1 MYHIKVRELTLDDS
15 IMRLRSPIIPIGHRG
30 NSKSHERS
38 VSFDVVRAYAFT
50 KKNLLKHNSHR
61 IFSDLRAIRLWQQ
74 NSPLTLEIPLL
85 LLEKTHAGH
94 STAS

>member
-1 MYHIKVRELTLDDS
+1 LQ
-15 IMRLRSPIIPIGHRG
+15 
-30 NSKSHERS
+30 
-38 VSFDVVRAYAFT
+38 
-50 KKNLLKHNSHR
+50 
-61 IFSDLRAIRLWQQ
+61 AIRLWQQ